1 MEPTTI
7 YYAVMTVVSG
17 LLFSTWRKSDLLNF
31 SIKIMFLVLMVWS
44 GILLLANLGYIIKV

>member
-1 MEPTTI
+1 MEPTII

-17 LLFSTWRKSDLLNF
+17 LLFSTWLKSDLLNF
-31 SIKIMFLVLMVWS
+31 SIKTVFLGLMVWS